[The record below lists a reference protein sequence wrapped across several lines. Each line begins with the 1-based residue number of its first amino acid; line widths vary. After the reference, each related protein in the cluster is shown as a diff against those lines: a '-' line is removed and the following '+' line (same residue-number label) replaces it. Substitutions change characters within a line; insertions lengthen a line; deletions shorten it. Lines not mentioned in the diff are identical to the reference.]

1 MEPRSYEHVGWR
13 TSKNSSKY
21 DPVPVGPDF
30 VVEEPYCNG
39 DDLYLYALW
48 TPNDFYLTK
57 QPQDVTLD
65 PKGGK
70 HDRESMAV
78 EISHPEYLDKIEYQC
93 TRATIRTTARGSS
106 LFRAPPAMT
115 RAMWWAPSIL
125 ATPTTT
131 TIIIARSP

>member
-1 MEPRSYEHVGWR
+1 MADLEKQQQVRSGAR
-13 TSKNSSKY
+13 R
-21 DPVPVGPDF
+21 PGLRGGGA
-30 VVEEPYCNG
+30 YCNG

-78 EISHPEYLDKIEYQC
+78 EISHRSTWTRSSTSG

>member
-1 MEPRSYEHVGWR
+1 M
-13 TSKNSSKY
+13 
-21 DPVPVGPDF
+21 PVGPDF

-78 EISHPEYLDKIEYQC
+78 EISHPEYLDKIEYQWYQGDDPND
-93 TRATIRTTARGSS
+93 RSGFKPVPGTASHDKSHVVG
-106 LFRAPPAMT
+106 
-115 RAMWWAPSIL
+115 PSIL